1 MFNCNVF
8 RVSSYKKIDIY
19 KLCNIFRQMNI
30 KQELHKAIEES
41 LGIEVELTEPKV
53 SQLGDYSTSIAF
65 TLAKQT
71 ASPPREV
78 AQELVSRIKL
88 PFEFIDRVEVGGAG
102 FINFWLNKNFI
113 YKSLAKI
120 LKEGERFGSSNLG
133 NSKKILVEFVSANP
147 TGPLVVVSGRAAA
160 IGDSLVRIL
169 NFTGYQ
175 ADSEYYIDNC
185 GRQIKLL
192 EESIKTRYK
201 ELDGEKAEIP
211 EGGYPGEYIK
221 EIARELKC
229 RGVQLNAPTDDIREY
244 GVNSIVKLHKASLEK
259 FGVKFDNWVYESDIR
274 KSGGPQKVIDFISK
288 KGLAYKKDGALWLRM
303 PDGKDKVL
311 IKSDGEFA
319 YLVPDIAYHL
329 DKFSRGYD
337 LLINLFGPDHISH
350 IDELKAGLSACD
362 AQVDKLKVIIV
373 QWVTLIKEGKKI
385 GMSKRKGEFITLDE
399 VIDEVG
405 KDVSRFFFLMR
416 KCESHLDFDI
426 ELAKQESKE
435 NPVYYVQYASARISS
450 ILRLA
455 REQEMQPRMGK
466 DGHDEF
472 SLLKTQEE
480 LLIIR
485 KLIHFPEIVE
495 HASLEFSPHYIPFYL
510 LELATLFHNFYE
522 KHRVIS
528 EDMPLT
534 QARIELV
541 KAVRQIIK
549 IALSLM
555 GISAPE
561 KM

>member
-1 MFNCNVF
+1 
-8 RVSSYKKIDIY
+8 
-19 KLCNIFRQMNI
+19 MNI
-30 KQELHKAIEES
+30 KQELRLAIKDS
-41 LGIEVELTEPKV
+41 IGIEVELTESKTPEF
-53 SQLGDYSTSIAF
+53 GDYSTSIAF
-65 TLAKQT
+65 TPHIKSICEANQT
-71 ASPPREV
+71 SPMKV

-88 PFEFIDRVEVGGAG
+88 PSEFVDRVEVGGTG

-113 YKSLAKI
+113 YESLAKI
-120 LKEGERFGSSNLG
+120 LEEGERFGSSNLG
-133 NSKKILVEFVSANP
+133 NNKKILVEFVSANP

-169 NFTGYQ
+169 NFAGYQ
-175 ADSEYYIDNC
+175 ANSEYYIDNC

-192 EESIKTRYK
+192 EESIRARYK

-221 EIARELKC
+221 EIAREFKKS
-229 RGVQLNAPTDDIREY
+229 QLHSFREY

-274 KSGGPQKVIDFISK
+274 KSGGPQKVIDLISK

-303 PDGKDKVL
+303 QDGKDKVL

-337 LLINLFGPDHISH
+337 LLIDLFGPDHIAH

-426 ELAKQESKE
+426 ELAKRESKE
-435 NPVYYVQYASARISS
+435 NPVYYVQYASARIAS

-480 LLIIR
+480 LLIMR

-528 EDMPLT
+528 EDMLLT
-534 QARIELV
+534 QARIGLV
-541 KAVRQIIK
+541 KAARQIIK

>member
-1 MFNCNVF
+1 
-8 RVSSYKKIDIY
+8 
-19 KLCNIFRQMNI
+19 IFRQMNI
-30 KQELHKAIEES
+30 KQKLHKAIKGS
-41 LGIEVELTEPKV
+41 LNIEVELTEPKIP
-53 SQLGDYSTSIAF
+53 QLGDYSTSIAF

-88 PFEFIDRVEVGGAG
+88 SSEFVDRVEVGGTG

-113 YKSLAKI
+113 YESLAKI
-120 LKEGERFGSSNLG
+120 LEEGERFGSSNLG
-133 NSKKILVEFVSANP
+133 NNKKILVEFVSANP

-169 NFTGYQ
+169 NFAGYQ
-175 ADSEYYIDNC
+175 ANSEYYIDNC

-192 EESIKTRYK
+192 EESIRARYK

-221 EIARELKC
+221 EIAREFKKS
-229 RGVQLNAPTDDIREY
+229 QLHSFREY

-274 KSGGPQKVIDFISK
+274 KSGGPQKVIDLISK

-303 PDGKDKVL
+303 QDGKDKVL

-337 LLINLFGPDHISH
+337 LLIDLFGPDHIAH

-426 ELAKQESKE
+426 ELAKRESKE
-435 NPVYYVQYASARISS
+435 NPVYYVQYASARIAS

-480 LLIIR
+480 LLIMR

-528 EDMPLT
+528 EDMLLT
-534 QARIELV
+534 QARIGLV
-541 KAVRQIIK
+541 KAARQIIK